1 MFDYPNISA
10 LAGFLASK
18 VTLSGPPV
26 EASLHGEAGSL
37 GWLSDEDGSLCQELL
52 AADSAPPLCLVGA
65 SELVV
70 RSAGDAMLSPAT
82 SDQSRPIPVERW
94 DVEAQ
99 ADLAGGVAVQVTARA
114 ADRVRLERS

>member
-1 MFDYPNISA
+1 MGRLGRWAGYLTRTAAFVRNCWQPN
-10 LAGFLASK
+10 
-18 VTLSGPPV
+18 
-26 EASLHGEAGSL
+26 
-37 GWLSDEDGSLCQELL
+37 
-52 AADSAPPLCLVGA
+52 SAPPLCLVGA